1 MLESIEKFISNENV
15 QYPETLKEGM
25 YLVSKIN
32 KLPLLLNSNDLKEVE
47 LLEKQMK
54 QYFDDMDKNRKN
66 NSSVKLLMF
75 KFYADI
81 FTYYANQRNASKAEE
96 YYELAQDLN
105 KSADLDSKR
114 VLQLNYVNFLKD
126 TNPEKCLEL
135 VNEILLKQ
143 EEYSN
148 VDIARIRYNQ
158 GVAYD
163 TLKSYGKDIKPEHIL
178 QCYDEGLEV
187 IRDAVVCP
195 QNLWVN
201 MIQSLLLTAK
211 SKCYRKWLHNYG
223 EAIKVNDRA
232 VGILQFHS
240 NVGNVIDLANILLAM
255 HESCLLRQTRNL
267 AGDKEDAMNIATDA
281 IKLFEMSNQSIN
293 CILIGN
299 IYIAYANS
307 LYDLNGDINEIVR
320 AWEQAI
326 RYYKMIGMDDSHEQI
341 IKMKYNLQLMR
352 DKMIIS

>member
-1 MLESIEKFISNENV
+1 MWEEMICIYRDSYPSERDGYGYICAHFISAKKKYFREWVNSMSSERNMQLMESINSYAVVYGYQNDQYYVKERCRLMLESIEKFISNENV

-25 YLVSKIN
+25 YLVSMVN

-126 TNPEKCLEL
+126 TNPENCLDL

-148 VDIARIRYNQ
+148 V
-158 GVAYD
+158 
-163 TLKSYGKDIKPEHIL
+163 
-178 QCYDEGLEV
+178 
-187 IRDAVVCP
+187 
-195 QNLWVN
+195 
-201 MIQSLLLTAK
+201 
-211 SKCYRKWLHNYG
+211 
-223 EAIKVNDRA
+223 
-232 VGILQFHS
+232 
-240 NVGNVIDLANILLAM
+240 
-255 HESCLLRQTRNL
+255 
-267 AGDKEDAMNIATDA
+267 NIAW
-281 IKLFEMSNQSIN
+281 
-293 CILIGN
+293 
-299 IYIAYANS
+299 
-307 LYDLNGDINEIVR
+307 YDITKVWR
-320 AWEQAI
+320 MI
-326 RYYKMIGMDDSHEQI
+326 R
-341 IKMKYNLQLMR
+341 
-352 DKMIIS
+352 